1 MATQWDYLFKNL
13 GAWQGSF
20 TQLSPQGEVLE
31 DTPTI
36 VSFTGLNQN
45 QTMRQVVQRYS
56 SDGNEVV
63 DEKVFEYSSLG
74 KGILF
79 FENGAFSQGSIQL
92 APYSEFGAELG
103 LIVGNRRL
111 RLVQL
116 FDRTGTLDRFTLIRE
131 KLANTDPP
139 ERPSLQLEDLLGEW
153 QGEATT
159 IYPDWRSSDTTTM
172 SLKLRQEGDRLTQEL
187 TFGSGASQQT
197 IASTAQIEGSRLY
210 FDGSNPPV
218 QVLLLPDKASATS
231 PLSVKVGQPLFL
243 EVGWLVEPELRQRMI
258 RRYDSKGAWVSLTL
272 VIEQKVA

>member
-13 GAWQGSF
+13 GEWQGSF
-20 TQLSPQGEVLE
+20 TQLSPQGKILE
-31 DTPTI
+31 DTPTT
-36 VSFTGLNQN
+36 VSFTGLDQN
-45 QTMRQVVQRYS
+45 RTMRQVVQRYS
-56 SDGNEVV
+56 FDGNEIV
-63 DEKVFEYSSLG
+63 DEKVFEYSSLD

-103 LIVGNRRL
+103 LIAGDRRL

-116 FDRTGTLDRFTLIRE
+116 FDRTGTLDRLTLIRE
-131 KLANTDPP
+131 KLPNTNPP
-139 ERPSLQLEDLLGEW
+139 ECSPLQLEDLLGDW

-159 IYPDWRSSDTTTM
+159 IYPDWRPPDTTPM

-187 TFGSGASQQT
+187 TFGSGVSQQT
-197 IASTAQIEGSRLY
+197 IASSAQIEGSRLY
-210 FDGSNPPV
+210 FDHSTPPV

-231 PLSVKVGQPLFL
+231 PLSVKAGQPLFL
-243 EVGWLVEPELRQRMI
+243 EVGWLIEPTLRQRMI